1 MEEQISEKQA
11 PREIKF
17 NYGGQAVI
25 EGVMMRGAHA
35 AAVAV
40 RNPLGEI
47 VVHETP
53 LSRTLYRG
61 RIIKT
66 PFVRGVVGLWDAL
79 GLGTR
84 ALMWAADVAVGE
96 EDDVDF
102 NGPIGWATLAFSL
115 VLGVGL
121 FFLVPTLG
129 AAGIGNLLGLTPDGS
144 APIGF
149 NAFLVNLIEGVIQ
162 LALLVGY
169 IWAIGRIP
177 DVQRLFGYHGAEHKT
192 INAYEAGAVLTPE
205 QVQNYPIE
213 HPRCGTAFLLT
224 VAFVSVFV
232 FSLLGRPPLPL
243 LILSRVILIPV
254 IAGIAYEVIQFSAR
268 NMHRPWVRFMVKPNL
283 ALQHLTT
290 RQPDPHM
297 LEVAIVAFERVLVS
311 EGILSEE
318 EAVIP
323 EPRPEAVS
331 PTLAPTG
338 D

>member
-1 MEEQISEKQA
+1 MDEMEEKQ
-11 PREIKF
+11 PRQLRF

-25 EGVMMRGAHA
+25 EGVMMRGAHS

-40 RNPLGEI
+40 RDPKGQI
-47 VVHETP
+47 IIHETE
-53 LSRTLYRG
+53 LSRRLYRG

-66 PFVRGVVGLWDAL
+66 PFLRGVVGLWDAL

-96 EDDVDF
+96 DEDSVDF
-102 NGPIGWATLAFSL
+102 NGPIGWATIAFSL

-121 FFLVPTLG
+121 FFLLPTT
-129 AAGIGNLLGLTPDGS
+129 AATGIGTLLGLDPNGVSVTD
-144 APIGF
+144 I
-149 NAFLVNLIEGVIQ
+149 NAFFINLIEGAIQ

-177 DVQRLFGYHGAEHKT
+177 DVKRLFGYHGAEHKT
-192 INAYEAGAVLTPE
+192 INAYEAGADLTPE
-205 QVQNYPIE
+205 IVAHYPIE

-224 VAFVSVFV
+224 VALVSVLV
-232 FSLLGRPPLPL
+232 FSLLGRPPFVL
-243 LILSRVILIPV
+243 LLLSRVLLIPV

-268 NMHRPWVRFMVKPNL
+268 HMSNPIVRVLIKPNL

-290 RQPDPHM
+290 RPPELHM
-297 LEVAIVAFERVLVS
+297 IEVAIVAFQRVLVS
-311 EGILSEE
+311 EGMLREE
-318 EAVIP
+318 EVVVPA
-323 EPRPEAVS
+323 PRPEAVS
-331 PTLAPTG
+331 PTLAPSG

>member
-1 MEEQISEKQA
+1 MENNK
-11 PREIKF
+11 PRREMKF

-25 EGVMMRGAHA
+25 EGVMMRGANA

-40 RNPLGEI
+40 RNPKGEI
-47 VVHETP
+47 VIHETP

-96 EDDVDF
+96 DEEVDF
-102 NGPIGWATLAFSL
+102 NGPIGWATIGFSL
-115 VLGVGL
+115 LLGIGL
-121 FFLVPTLG
+121 FFLLPTLG

-144 APIGF
+144 APVGF
-149 NAFLVNLIEGVIQ
+149 AAFLVNLIEGTIQ
-162 LALLVGY
+162 LSLLIAY

-177 DVQRLFGYHGAEHKT
+177 DVKRLFGYHGAEHKT
-192 INAYEAGAVLTPE
+192 INAYEAGADLKPE
-205 QVQNYPIE
+205 IVAQYPIE

-268 NMHRPWVRFMVKPNL
+268 NMHRPVVRLLVKPNL

-290 RQPDPHM
+290 RPPDLHM
-297 LEVAIVAFERVLVS
+297 IEVAIVAFERVLVS
-311 EGILSEE
+311 EGILSAE

-331 PTLAPTG
+331 PTLAATG

>member
-1 MEEQISEKQA
+1 MAQKKEAS
-11 PREIKF
+11 PRRPF

-25 EGVMMRGAHA
+25 EGVMMRGAHC

-40 RNPLGEI
+40 RNSEGGI

-53 LSRTLYRG
+53 LSRRLYRG
-61 RIIKT
+61 RIIRT

-102 NGPIGWATLAFSL
+102 NGPIGWLTIGLSL
-115 VLGVGL
+115 LLGMGL

-129 AAGIGNLLGLTPDGS
+129 AAGIGNLLGLTPDGT

-149 NAFLVNLIEGVIQ
+149 AAFIVNLIEGLIQ
-162 LALLVGY
+162 ITMLITY

-177 DVQRLFGYHGAEHKT
+177 DVKRLFGYHGAEHKT
-192 INAYEAGAVLTPE
+192 INAWEAGADLTPE
-205 QVQNYPIE
+205 VVDGFPIE

-224 VAFVSVFV
+224 VAFVSVLV

-243 LILSRVILIPV
+243 LILSRVVLIPAL
-254 IAGIAYEVIQFSAR
+254 AGIAYEVIQFSAR
-268 NMHRPWVRFMVKPNL
+268 NFHRPLVRALVRPNL

-290 RQPDPHM
+290 RQPERHM

-311 EGILSEE
+311 EGLLAR
-318 EAVIP
+318 EAAQIP
-323 EPRPEAVS
+323 QPDPTAVS
-331 PTLAPTG
+331 PTLVADEGT
-338 D
+338 

>member
-1 MEEQISEKQA
+1 MAEQGNGK
-11 PREIKF
+11 PRRPF

-25 EGVMMRGAHA
+25 EGVMMRGAHC

-40 RNPLGEI
+40 RNADGEI
-47 VVHETP
+47 VVHETA
-53 LSRTLYRG
+53 LSRRLYRG
-61 RIIKT
+61 RIIRT

-84 ALMWAADVAVGE
+84 ALMWAADVAVGD

-102 NGPIGWATLAFSL
+102 NGPIGWATIALSL
-115 VLGVGL
+115 LLGMGL
-121 FFLVPTLG
+121 FFLLPTLG

-149 NAFLVNLIEGVIQ
+149 AAFLVNLIEGVIQ
-162 LALLVGY
+162 ISLLIGY

-177 DVQRLFGYHGAEHKT
+177 DVKRLFGYHGAEHKT
-192 INAYEAGAVLTPE
+192 INAWEADAELRPE
-205 QVQNYPIE
+205 VVANFPIE

-243 LILSRVILIPV
+243 LILSRVVLIPLM
-254 IAGIAYEVIQFSAR
+254 AGIAYEVIQFSAR
-268 NMHRPWVRFMVKPNL
+268 NFHNPLVRLLVQPNL

-290 RQPDPHM
+290 RQPEMHM

-311 EGILSEE
+311 EGLLARE
-318 EAVIP
+318 EAQIP
-323 EPRPEAVS
+323 APNPEAVS
-331 PTLAPTG
+331 PTLAAA
-338 D
+338 DQV